1 MRAVDHTQSGQ
12 EIAFIDLK
20 AGEHFGELSALD
32 GGPRSATVYAVED
45 TVVAEVPGDV
55 FVAFLREHADVA
67 LRMMTGF
74 ARSIRFLNG
83 RVVGLS
89 SMSGAQRVYG
99 ELLQIAE
106 PDPTASG
113 RWVISSMPRHS
124 DIAIWAGTTSETVAR
139 ALGRLLGAKVAMRR
153 QKSLYILDRSRL
165 QELAT
170 AE

>member
-1 MRAVDHTQSGQ
+1 MRAVDHAPSGQ

-32 GGPRSATVYAVED
+32 GGPRAATVYAVED
-45 TVVAEVPGDV
+45 TVLAQVPGDV
-55 FVAFLREHADVA
+55 FVKFLGEHADVA
-67 LRMMTGF
+67 LKMMTGF
-74 ARSIRFLNG
+74 ARNIRFLNG

-113 RWVISSMPRHS
+113 RWVISSMPKHS

-139 ALGRLLGAKVAMRR
+139 ALGKLLRAKVAMRR